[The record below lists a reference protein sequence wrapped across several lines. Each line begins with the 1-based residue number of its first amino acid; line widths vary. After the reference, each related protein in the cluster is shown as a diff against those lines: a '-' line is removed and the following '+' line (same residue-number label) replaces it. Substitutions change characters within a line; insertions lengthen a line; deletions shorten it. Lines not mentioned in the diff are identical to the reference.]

1 MHPYRYLRVRPDAK
15 GNAVFCSNSK
25 LMIEQH
31 WNESKKREL
40 LQPKYRRF
48 ARRIFSVNPPPTPP
62 PLYAFPD
69 SQDVP
74 ELSEDE
80 LSPPEPGHVRRQMR
94 RSRSLII

>member
-40 LQPKYRRF
+40 LQTKIP
-48 ARRIFSVNPPPTPP
+48 AVC
-62 PLYAFPD
+62 
-69 SQDVP
+69 SQNFQ
-74 ELSEDE
+74 
-80 LSPPEPGHVRRQMR
+80 R
-94 RSRSLII
+94 